1 MQEDLSSLKIRIN
14 DLNKLLQTQAVL
26 NDNESK
32 KRLTDEL
39 DKTLYKYYKT
49 LINQM
54 RNMDG
59 NGDGI

>member
-14 DLNKLLQTQAVL
+14 DLNKRIQTQAVL
-26 NDNESK
+26 NDNERK
-32 KRLTDEL
+32 KILTDEL